1 MKIFKRNIEA
11 NLITALKDTP
21 VILLNG
27 ARQSGKTFL
36 LKEMVRKNLISEYI
50 TLDNIEPFT
59 VASRE
64 PEDFLNS
71 FKGSV
76 ILDEIQRIPEIFVS
90 IKANVD
96 KKRTPGKFILSGSAD
111 IFQLPKL
118 TDSLAGRIEVH
129 TLYPL
134 SQMEINNKKG
144 SFVDHIFSK
153 NTQWNSLP
161 KVSRKKIF
169 SSIFRGGFPSVQ
181 NKPLYRLYDWFGSY
195 VNTIIQRDIRD
206 ISKIEKHSDLPG
218 ILELL
223 ASRTMQLYNNAAIS
237 SSLKLPQ
244 TTMTRYI
251 KLLRMVYLVDF
262 LRPYARNVTKR
273 ISKAPKLYFTD
284 TGVISFLLNLSSS
297 FDNPFRGQ
305 IFENFVIMEIIKQI
319 SWSKVK
325 PKVYFYRDLNGNEV
339 DLILELRGGDLIAIE
354 IKASTSVKPKD
365 FDSLKLLKSQV
376 GNRFLKGFVIY
387 MGDNIYPYDKN
398 IFSLPVNAL
407 WEQPFN

>member
-36 LKEMVRKNLISEYI
+36 LKEMVRKKIISDYI
-50 TLDNIEPFT
+50 TFDNIEPFT
-59 VASRE
+59 VATRE
-64 PEDFLNS
+64 PEDFLNR

-96 KKRTPGKFILSGSAD
+96 RKRTPGKFILSGSAD

-118 TDSLAGRIEVH
+118 TDSLAGRIEIH

-134 SQMEINNKKG
+134 SQLEINNKKG
-144 SFVDHIFSK
+144 SFVDYIFSK
-153 NTQWNSLP
+153 KNRWDSLP

-181 NKPLYRLYDWFGSY
+181 NKPLNRLNDWFGSY
-195 VNTIIQRDIRD
+195 INTIIQRDIRD
-206 ISKIEKHSDLPG
+206 ISKIEKHSDIPG
-218 ILELL
+218 ILEVL

-262 LRPYARNVTKR
+262 MRPYSRNITKR
-273 ISKAPKLYFTD
+273 ISKAHKLYFTD

-325 PKVYFYRDLNGNEV
+325 PKIYFYRDFDGNEV
-339 DLILELRGGDLIAIE
+339 DLILELRGGDFIAIE
-354 IKASTSVKPKD
+354 IKASTSVKPND
-365 FDSLKLLKSQV
+365 FKGLKMLKAQT
-376 GNRFLKGFVIY
+376 GNKFLKGFVIY
-387 MGDNIYPYDKN
+387 MGDNIYPYDKD
-398 IFSLPVNAL
+398 IYSLPVNTL
-407 WEQPFN
+407 WDQPFI